1 LASRPEIAET
11 RVSCSIR
18 GRQQLFGIGQ
28 VRPSSSAHSKGTRI
42 SRRGTTVLVLTSD
55 AGLIRL
61 ARSILEPTCRVTG
74 RAPLGP
80 STNIRA
86 EQADIVIIDA
96 ESVDH
101 DVIATAK
108 RACPDAQVIALSR
121 KLSEADRIAILDS
134 DADYL
139 ARPFRAHDLA
149 ARVRVAALRRFNA
162 TGRPRTY
169 HKGLLVFDLF
179 DCRLAID
186 GRPVALTPSE
196 LAILS
201 LLAAQ
206 PGAVVEYKWI
216 LTELGLDGSERSRG
230 ALRSHVLRL
239 RRKIER
245 DSLHPEILLAE
256 AGVGYRLAVLSEEP
270 PHRARDSL
278 PPDEERS
285 ELL

>member
-1 LASRPEIAET
+1 M
-11 RVSCSIR
+11 
-18 GRQQLFGIGQ
+18 
-28 VRPSSSAHSKGTRI
+28 GTRI
-42 SRRGTTVLVLTSD
+42 SQHGTTVLVLTSD

-61 ARSILEPTCRVTG
+61 ARSILKPACRVTG
-74 RAPLGP
+74 RALLCP
-80 STNIRA
+80 STNMHA

-101 DVIATAK
+101 DLISTAT
-108 RACPDAQVIALSR
+108 RICPDAQVIALAR
-121 KLSEADRIAILDS
+121 EFREADCVAILDA

-149 ARVRVAALRRFNA
+149 ARVRVAELRRFNA

-169 HKGLLVFDLF
+169 RKGQLAFDLF
-179 DCRLAID
+179 NRRLMID
-186 GRPVALTPSE
+186 NQPVALSPSE

-201 LLAAQ
+201 LLANQ
-206 PGAVVEYKWI
+206 QGVVAEHRR
-216 LTELGLDGSERSRG
+216 LVAELGLDGSDRSRG

-245 DSLHPEILLAE
+245 DPLHPEILLAE

-270 PHRARDSL
+270 PDRPHDSL

-285 ELL
+285 ERL

>member
-1 LASRPEIAET
+1 M
-11 RVSCSIR
+11 
-18 GRQQLFGIGQ
+18 
-28 VRPSSSAHSKGTRI
+28 GTRI
-42 SRRGTTVLVLTSD
+42 SPRATTVLVLTSD

-61 ARSILEPTCRVTG
+61 ARSILKPACRVTG
-74 RAPLGP
+74 RALLCP
-80 STNIRA
+80 STNIHA

-96 ESVDH
+96 GSVDY
-101 DVIATAK
+101 DLISAAR

-121 KLSEADRIAILDS
+121 EFSEADCVAILDA

-149 ARVRVAALRRFNA
+149 ARVRVAELRRFNA

-169 HKGLLVFDLF
+169 RKGQLAFDLLKG
-179 DCRLAID
+179 RLAID
-186 GRPVALTPSE
+186 VRPVALSPSE

-201 LLAAQ
+201 LLASQ
-206 PGAVVEYKWI
+206 PGVVVEYKRI
-216 LTELGLDGSERSRG
+216 LAELGLDSSERSRG

-256 AGVGYRLAVLSEEP
+256 AGVGYRLAVSSDEP

-278 PPDEERS
+278 PADEERS

>member
-1 LASRPEIAET
+1 M
-11 RVSCSIR
+11 
-18 GRQQLFGIGQ
+18 G
-28 VRPSSSAHSKGTRI
+28 KRI
-42 SRRGTTVLVLTSD
+42 SRRGTSILVLTSD

-61 ARSILEPTCRVTG
+61 ARSILEPTCTVIA
-74 RAPLGP
+74 RAPLGAKVD
-80 STNIRA
+80 SSVERT
-86 EQADIVIIDA
+86 DLVIIDA

-101 DVIATAK
+101 NGIAAAR

-121 KLSEADRIAILDS
+121 EFSEADCVAILDA

-149 ARVRVAALRRFNA
+149 ARVRVAELRRFNA
-162 TGRPRTY
+162 TGRPRIY
-169 HKGLLVFDLF
+169 RKGRLAFDLF
-179 DCRLAID
+179 SHRLVID
-186 GRPVALTPSE
+186 VQPVPLTPSE

-201 LLAAQ
+201 ILAGR

-216 LTELGLDGSERSRG
+216 LAELSLDGSERSRRT
-230 ALRSHVLRL
+230 LRSHILRL

-245 DSLHPEILLAE
+245 DSLRPEILLAE
-256 AGVGYRLAVLSEEP
+256 AGVGYRLAAPGEEP

-278 PPDEERS
+278 PQDEERS

>member
-1 LASRPEIAET
+1 M
-11 RVSCSIR
+11 
-18 GRQQLFGIGQ
+18 
-28 VRPSSSAHSKGTRI
+28 GTRI

-61 ARSILEPTCRVTG
+61 ARSILKPACRVIG
-74 RAPLGP
+74 SVPLGA
-80 STNIRA
+80 N
-86 EQADIVIIDA
+86 ADIRTEQMDVVIIDA

-101 DVIATAK
+101 DVISAAR
-108 RACPDAQVIALSR
+108 RACPNARVIALAR
-121 KLSEADRIAILDS
+121 EFREADCVATLDA

-149 ARVRVAALRRFNA
+149 ARVRVAELRRFNA
-162 TGRPRTY
+162 TGRPRAY
-169 HKGLLVFDLF
+169 CRGRVAFDLLNG
-179 DCRLAID
+179 RLAID
-186 GRPVALTPSE
+186 VRPVALSPSE

-201 LLAAQ
+201 LLASQ
-206 PGAVVEYKWI
+206 PGVVVEYKWI
-216 LTELGLDGSERSRG
+216 LAELGLDSSERSRG

-245 DSLHPEILLAE
+245 DPLYPEILLAE
-256 AGVGYRLAVLSEEP
+256 AGVGYRLAVSSDEP

-278 PPDEERS
+278 PADKERS

>member
-1 LASRPEIAET
+1 M
-11 RVSCSIR
+11 
-18 GRQQLFGIGQ
+18 GR
-28 VRPSSSAHSKGTRI
+28 RI
-42 SRRGTTVLVLTSD
+42 SRRSTTVLVLTSD

-61 ARSILEPTCRVTG
+61 ARSILKPACRVTG
-74 RAPLGP
+74 RALLCP
-80 STNIRA
+80 STDIHA

-101 DVIATAK
+101 DLISTAT
-108 RACPDAQVIALSR
+108 RICPDAQVIALSR
-121 KLSEADRIAILDS
+121 EFSEADCVAILDA

-149 ARVRVAALRRFNA
+149 ARVRVAELRRFNA
-162 TGRPRTY
+162 TRRPRTY

-179 DCRLAID
+179 DRGLAID
-186 GRPVALTPSE
+186 GRPVALSPSE

-206 PGAVVEYKWI
+206 AGAVVEYKWI
-216 LTELGLDGSERSRG
+216 LAELGLDGSERSRG
-230 ALRSHVLRL
+230 TLRSHVLRL

-245 DSLHPEILLAE
+245 DSSHPEILLAE
-256 AGVGYRLAVLSEEP
+256 AGVGYRLALSSEDS

-278 PPDEERS
+278 PRDAERS